1 MIIKCLKIIRY
12 LKYRYIFKYWIGV
25 LVFDVNIWFDFN
37 RYWGIEGMVVIVW
50 FVVDDLDVKN
60 GCL

>member
-25 LVFDVNIWFDFN
+25 LVFNINIWFYFN

>member
-1 MIIKCLKIIRY
+1 MILKCLKIIRY
-12 LKYRYIFKYWIGV
+12 LKYRYILKYWIWV
-25 LVFDVNIWFDFN
+25 LVFDVNIWFYFN
-37 RYWGIEGMVVIVW
+37 RYWGIEGIVVIVW

>member
-1 MIIKCLKIIRY
+1 MILKCLKIIRY
-12 LKYRYIFKYWIGV
+12 LKYRYILKYWIGV
-25 LVFDVNIWFDFN
+25 LVFD
-37 RYWGIEGMVVIVW
+37 RYWGIEGIVVIVW

>member
-1 MIIKCLKIIRY
+1 MILKCLKIIRY

>member
-1 MIIKCLKIIRY
+1 MILKCLKIRRY
-12 LKYRYIFKYWIGV
+12 LKYRYILKYWIWV

-37 RYWGIEGMVVIVW
+37 RYWGIEGIVVIVW